1 MAVNYIE
8 LTNVASWNLV
18 AKIKASPGINR
29 LDCLKQFNYL
39 SCANGIGYF

>member
-29 LDCLKQFNYL
+29 LDRLKQFNYL